1 MCDTLKTALIHGIS
15 LPLHATEDDAIQEAR
30 RRLRG
35 VHLLSYAQELFI
47 YKKSVDARKRS
58 DVRLVYSVAARLAL
72 PEEYSRPLPFP
83 VSEEEGPKIEY
94 GSRPLLARPVVVG
107 TGPAGMLCGLLL
119 AENGYKPILIE
130 RGGSIEQRRLA
141 VSRFERERRLDTE
154 SNVQFGAGGAGT
166 FSDGKLVTRINDA
179 LCHYVMQAFVSHGA
193 PPDILVS
200 AKPHIGTDILSLM
213 VDNILSHI
221 EALGGEVLYNTR
233 MDDIRMEN
241 GRAVSIKTN
250 KGEIPVGALVLAT
263 GHSARDT
270 YELLM
275 RLGFSVEPKP
285 FSVGFR
291 IEHKQADIDKALYGD
306 FAGHEKLGHAEYAL
320 SHNTKER
327 GVYTF
332 CMCPGGQVVA
342 GASEEG
348 GVVVN
353 GMSTR
358 ARDGENANSAVLC
371 SVFPEDYGNDPKAAI
386 AFARGIERAAF
397 VAGGGDY
404 ATPLSTLGDFLNE
417 KEGSAPSRILPTYMG
432 GGAYKLSR
440 PEKYLPRFA
449 AEAIRGAFGA
459 FEKRIEGFSVAD
471 AILSGAETRTS
482 APLRLLRT
490 AERLALG
497 FENVYPV
504 GEGAGYAGGITSAA
518 VDGAKT
524 ALALMKAF
532 APLT

>member
-1 MCDTLKTALIHGIS
+1 MCDTLKTAFIHGIS
-15 LPLHATEDDAIQEAR
+15 LPLSSTEGDAIQEAR

-35 VHLLSYAQELFI
+35 VHLLSYAKELFI
-47 YKKSVDARKRS
+47 YRRSVDARKKS
-58 DVRLVYSVAARLAL
+58 EPRLVYSVAVRLSL
-72 PEEYSRPLPFP
+72 PEGFNRPLPLP
-83 VSEEEGPKIEY
+83 LLEMETPKVEY
-94 GSRPLLARPVVVG
+94 GSLSLSARPVVVG

-119 AENGYKPILIE
+119 AENGYKPLLIE
-130 RGGSIEQRRLA
+130 RGGCIAERRLA
-141 VSRFERERRLDTE
+141 VSRFEKERHLDTE
-154 SNVQFGAGGAGT
+154 NNVQFGAGGAGT
-166 FSDGKLVTRINDA
+166 FSDGKLVTRINDG
-179 LCHYVMQAFVSHGA
+179 LCHYVMETFVSHGA
-193 PPDILVS
+193 PSDILVS
-200 AKPHIGTDILSLM
+200 AKPHIGTDILCVM
-213 VDNILSHI
+213 VENILRRI

-233 MDDIRMEN
+233 MDDIRVEN
-241 GRAVSIKTN
+241 GKAVSIKTN
-250 KGEIPVGALVLAT
+250 RGELPVGALVLAT

-270 YELLM
+270 YDMLM

-353 GMSTR
+353 GMSNR

-371 SVFPEDYGNDPKAAI
+371 SVFPEDYGNNPKDAI

-417 KEGSAPSRILPTYMG
+417 TVGSEPSRILPTYMG
-432 GGAYKLSR
+432 GAYKLSR
-440 PEKYLPRFA
+440 PEDYLPRFA
-449 AEAIRGAFGA
+449 VEALRGAFGA
-459 FEKRIEGFSVAD
+459 FEKKIEGFAAPD

-490 AERLALG
+490 SERLALG
-497 FENVYPV
+497 FGNIYPV

-518 VDGAKT
+518 IDGART
-524 ALALMKAF
+524 ALALMKNF
-532 APLT
+532 APLA